1 MPSFSPVSKEF
12 SRLLRPWNRNLPPSR
27 STCLAPKA
35 TSVSI
40 HPMYPTVV
48 PNHPCVLRC
57 NSKWFEPCL
66 THHRIPT
73 LPPDHPTTN
82 CLRSCACRPRK
93 TKSNIPKASLPPAF
107 RGCSPPHL
115 QTDTPQTNCPDRT
128 TRAPHPGTS
137 QATRRISSSRSHGKF
152 ARHIEPTSPHPWVFT
167 PTMYYSFFFRKE
179 IIGIV
184 GLLIG
189 LITHWTFVWRRWS
202 STAFTMLSRLID
214 AYGVVIIRRLMGS
227 FTIWPA
233 LIINQIQGNWWAKVM
248 CTSPPFVCASWA
260 EFVPQNVWFLASLE
274 QAYKRTTLP
283 NFLSIGF
290 PTAKGANSHF
300 YVDDTT

>member
-1 MPSFSPVSKEF
+1 
-12 SRLLRPWNRNLPPSR
+12 
-27 STCLAPKA
+27 
-35 TSVSI
+35 
-40 HPMYPTVV
+40 MYPTVV

-66 THHRIPT
+66 TIIEYPLSHQITRQPIAFALARAVLVKRSPISRRHPFHQHSAAAHPPICKPILHKRTVLTEQREHPT
-73 LPPDHPTTN
+73 QEHPKQHAVFLLPDHT
-82 CLRSCACRPRK
+82 
-93 TKSNIPKASLPPAF
+93 
-107 RGCSPPHL
+107 
-115 QTDTPQTNCPDRT
+115 
-128 TRAPHPGTS
+128 
-137 QATRRISSSRSHGKF
+137 GKF